1 MQTAATR
8 GRCKV
13 MLRSMVEHPAAPLN
27 AKSLETLQRAPA
39 EGDAALAT
47 GNSVCE
53 GGGDVFAGTARRR
66 ERVEADH
73 MSTLDTVNN
82 LGLLYAA

>member
-13 MLRSMVEHPAAPLN
+13 MLRSRVEHPAAASSSPRVMPPWPLEIPF
-27 AKSLETLQRAPA
+27 AKAEAMYLRVLQ
-39 EGDAALAT
+39 EGE
-47 GNSVCE
+47 N
-53 GGGDVFAGTARRR
+53 
-66 ERVEADH
+66 VEVEH

-82 LGLLYAA
+82 LCLLYAA